1 MNNLKQYAAIWI
13 HLLENNLAQVPGLDT
28 EKHILWCIYMKVF
41 QKQEKL
47 VFGAK
52 IRIMAILGD
61 SDGVC
66 PWEFGG

>member
-1 MNNLKQYAAIWI
+1 
-13 HLLENNLAQVPGLDT
+13 
-28 EKHILWCIYMKVF
+28 MKVF

-61 SDGVC
+61 SDWVG
-66 PWEFGG
+66 P